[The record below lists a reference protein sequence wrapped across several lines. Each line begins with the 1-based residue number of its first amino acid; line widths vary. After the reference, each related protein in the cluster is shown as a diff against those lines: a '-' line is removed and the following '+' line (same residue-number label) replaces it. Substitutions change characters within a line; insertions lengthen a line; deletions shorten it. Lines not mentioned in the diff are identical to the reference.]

1 MPCTIHEHETTYA
14 AGDQDLDQEEEED
27 LPELIGHYV
36 NKYGEAR
43 EGHIWE
49 ESGDE
54 VEDGDEQ
61 QQYGVRH
68 WTNDVSTE
76 LLEQLYNI
84 DNNIF
89 EAEFISP
96 ACQVHLD
103 LLKQPPAVK
112 RNTTPFIYID
122 QSLAAFDLTEDDID
136 ACLGHEK
143 QQKEHLC
150 ETLII
155 FAATLIGY
163 ILNLFGVTHSTA
175 HALTS
180 GVIFHDIITGNSD
193 CHAPHLDS
201 PVPLRGMGP
210 CANPESA
217 AELGIWRSLWLVLTR
232 WLNFAISYGKNV
244 VSWANLPICVIWMQ
258 RTLPYGIITSLNAK
272 RLLAF
277 MQIQGNKLRAYFNN
291 LSFVKE
297 IKEIGSIW
305 KEAAHDLW
313 REVWQWIFDNIDN
326 FKRLSTFFGTIFG
339 IPYCVWNYGIIAVVF
354 GCATLYA
361 VTTLPGLCY
370 KHAKFSLIR
379 AGALQNRKQQGKKKQ
394 NK

>member
-1 MPCTIHEHETTYA
+1 MSV
-14 AGDQDLDQEEEED
+14 AGEQVLDQEEEED
-27 LPELIGHYV
+27 QPELIGHYV
-36 NKYGEAR
+36 NKDGEAC

-54 VEDGDEQ
+54 EVEDGEEQ
-61 QQYGVRH
+61 QQNGVRH
-68 WTNDVSTE
+68 WTNDVHID
-76 LLEQLYNI
+76 LLEQLYEF

-103 LLKQPPAVK
+103 LLKQTPAVK

-122 QSLAAFDLTEDDID
+122 QSLAAFDLNEDDID

-143 QQKEHLC
+143 QQKEHIC

-201 PVPLRGMGP
+201 PMPQPGMGP
-210 CANPESA
+210 CANPESD
-217 AELGIWRSLWLVLTR
+217 AELGIGRSLWLVLTR
-232 WLNFAISYGKNV
+232 WLNFAINCGKNV

-272 RLLAF
+272 RLFAS
-277 MQIQGNKLRAYFNN
+277 MQIQGNKLRAYINSLRFAR
-291 LSFVKE
+291 E
-297 IKEIGSIW
+297 IREIGSIW
-305 KEAAHDLW
+305 KDAAQDLW
-313 REVWQWIFDNIDN
+313 SEVWPWLRQYGYNYII
-326 FKRLSTFFGTIFG
+326 FFGIVFG

-379 AGALQNRKQQGKKKQ
+379 AGALQNRQQQGKKKQ